1 VPEMLYNFGG
11 IEGGAGDL
19 DGSVAQTQ
27 GLLEEGRSS
36 LSRLAGQWEGDA
48 SISWQEA
55 QNRWDVNSNELNQAL
70 QSLAHAVRDA
80 GQTMSHVNQGIAT
93 SFG

>member
-1 VPEMLYNFGG
+1 MV
-11 IEGGAGDL
+11 
-19 DGSVAQTQ
+19 QTQ

-36 LSRLAGQWEGDA
+36 LTRLAGQWVGDA
-48 SISWQEA
+48 SMSWQEA
-55 QNRWDVNSNELNQAL
+55 QNRWDVNSNELNLAL

-80 GQTMSHVNQGIAT
+80 GQTMSHVNRGIAG